1 VAFPP
6 KLLNDG
12 EEVVLDLRPHW
23 WFFTGPVV
31 AVVLTIV
38 AAIAVSVLNLPDWLW
53 YGVAVL
59 LAVNVLWL
67 LGRLSKWATTNF
79 VVTTD
84 RLIYRSGVLA
94 KKGKEIPLERLN
106 DISFNQSIWER
117 MLGSGDLLIES
128 GGERGQQ
135 AFTDI
140 RRPALVQNE
149 IYRQI
154 ELAQGRDA
162 DRMAGRRE
170 LSIPE
175 QIDKLDELR
184 TRGVLSQAEFDA
196 KKAQLLDRM

>member
-12 EEVVLDLRPHW
+12 EEIVLDLRPHW
-23 WFFTGPVV
+23 WFFFGPSAALVLAVV
-31 AVVLTIV
+31 ATI
-38 AAIAVSVLNLPDWLW
+38 AAAAFELPDWLW
-53 YGVAVL
+53 LGL
-59 LAVNVLWL
+59 LGLTGLNLLWL
-67 LGRLSKWATTNF
+67 LGRLARWQTTNF

-84 RLIYRSGVLA
+84 RLIYRSGVIA
-94 KKGKEIPLERLN
+94 KQGKEIPLERLN
-106 DISFNQSIWER
+106 DISFHQTIFER
-117 MLGSGDLLIES
+117 LLGAGDLMIES

-135 AFTDI
+135 AFSDI
-140 RRPALVQNE
+140 PHPSNVQNE

-175 QIDKLDELR
+175 QLDKLDDLR
-184 TRGVLSQAEFDA
+184 QRGVLTQAEFDL
-196 KKAQLLDRM
+196 KKSQLLDRM